1 MARRRPGQR
10 KRERK
15 NGKRN
20 GKGKGTEKEEEARPV
35 FVEKRSSHFI
45 RFDKSE
51 AAVRIEP
58 QKSTSFKIM
67 SRNPFIFDASSIDR
81 ADTIPFRQDDEEIW
95 PEEPID
101 TNTSCMDQ
109 IESFMKMVDDD
120 NLSKWQAENKKL
132 RSQKTL
138 LENIIKKYILAPVQ
152 DQYGGTFTAEE
163 VFERWCF
170 ETSNVGNTTSWH
182 NPLAENVFDLTFA
195 EMPFE
200 QQELSLAI
208 LENDQLKSTIAELQ
222 AFFDE
227 CVFAPPTHSAHRSR
241 SSNQQKEPESSA
253 NQPLDR
259 VSLAKRYRELFEEHD
274 ETALK
279 RSAQESKNEKTR
291 EDFVNNLRMENIQ
304 LKADNEQLE
313 NKLKDTMDFARDIG
327 SRMKTLM
334 KQSQEKFDKMSSQ
347 VEGAFEKINILKIKK
362 SKPKKNRWLK
372 VFSRKKKD
380 PRDH

>member
-1 MARRRPGQR
+1 
-10 KRERK
+10 
-15 NGKRN
+15 
-20 GKGKGTEKEEEARPV
+20 
-35 FVEKRSSHFI
+35 
-45 RFDKSE
+45 
-51 AAVRIEP
+51 
-58 QKSTSFKIM
+58 
-67 SRNPFIFDASSIDR
+67 
-81 ADTIPFRQDDEEIW
+81 
-95 PEEPID
+95 
-101 TNTSCMDQ
+101 MDQ

-120 NLSKWQAENKKL
+120 NLSKWQAENEKL
-132 RSQKTL
+132 RSQKTS

-152 DQYGGTFTAEE
+152 EQCRGTFTAEE
-163 VFERWCF
+163 VFERWCS

-227 CVFAPPTHSAHRSR
+227 CVFAPPAHSAHRSR

-274 ETALK
+274 KTALK
-279 RSAQESKNEKTR
+279 RSAQESENSKTH
-291 EDFVNNLRMENIQ
+291 EDFINNLRMENIQ

-313 NKLKDTMDFARDIG
+313 NKLKDTLDFARDIG

-334 KQSQEKFDKMSSQ
+334 KQSQDKFDQMSSQ
-347 VEGAFEKINILKIKK
+347 VEGAFEKISILKSNK

-380 PRDH
+380 PRDQ